1 MNPSLPP
8 PIPTRDYDDDL
19 PPPVPTRDYEAA
31 PPVPPRDYDAAP
43 PIPER
48 DYDAAPPIPPRDYD
62 AAPPIPER
70 DYDAPPPIP
79 LRDYNAPPPPPR
91 DVARLKLRSFDSG
104 DDSGPSTPGTPA
116 ALPAW
121 PADAPRQAKPAAIA
135 VAESD
140 DERMRRLRSAALSP
154 QTPKTPETPMESPH
168 PKARH
173 FEPTAAELFAQAA
186 RRRRPGK
193 AGDQAARRI
202 DYGRVS
208 KYTNADR
215 RAELAEIVRGAA
227 RSFADRK
234 LVREGPLAKISRG
247 GPGAAQFWLFDDSL
261 AYGKAARG
269 GYDLSHDFAFAGPFV
284 ARAATRAEAPA
295 HVARALTVRTGTK
308 SFVAVAEDARER
320 DAWLAA
326 IAAAA
331 GADMDA
337 ESDALAPVWVEDKN
351 ADACGLCDAK
361 FTMFF
366 RRHHCRK
373 CGRLVCARCSDHKL
387 PGTEDRACDD
397 CAKATK

>member
-1 MNPSLPP
+1 M
-8 PIPTRDYDDDL
+8 
-19 PPPVPTRDYEAA
+19 A
-31 PPVPPRDYDAAP
+31 
-43 PIPER
+43 
-48 DYDAAPPIPPRDYD
+48 
-62 AAPPIPER
+62 
-70 DYDAPPPIP
+70 
-79 LRDYNAPPPPPR
+79 
-91 DVARLKLRSFDSG
+91 
-104 DDSGPSTPGTPA
+104 
-116 ALPAW
+116 
-121 PADAPRQAKPAAIA
+121 
-135 VAESD
+135 
-140 DERMRRLRSAALSP
+140 RLRSAALSP

-168 PKARH
+168 PQARH

-295 HVARALTVRTGTK
+295 HFSRALTVRTGAK
-308 SFVAVAEDARER
+308 SFVAVAEDA
-320 DAWLAA
+320 AA
-326 IAAAA
+326 RVAR
-331 GADMDA
+331 
-337 ESDALAPVWVEDKN
+337 SDALAPVWVEDKN

>member
-1 MNPSLPP
+1 
-8 PIPTRDYDDDL
+8 
-19 PPPVPTRDYEAA
+19 
-31 PPVPPRDYDAAP
+31 
-43 PIPER
+43 
-48 DYDAAPPIPPRDYD
+48 
-62 AAPPIPER
+62 
-70 DYDAPPPIP
+70 
-79 LRDYNAPPPPPR
+79 
-91 DVARLKLRSFDSG
+91 
-104 DDSGPSTPGTPA
+104 
-116 ALPAW
+116 
-121 PADAPRQAKPAAIA
+121 
-135 VAESD
+135 
-140 DERMRRLRSAALSP
+140 
-154 QTPKTPETPMESPH
+154 MESPH

-193 AGDQAARRI
+193 AGDQMSRRI

-269 GYDLSHDFAFAGPFV
+269 GYDLSHDFTFAGPFV

-397 CAKATK
+397 CAKAAE

>member
-1 MNPSLPP
+1 MMNPSLPP
-8 PIPTRDYDDDL
+8 PIPTRDYDADL

-31 PPVPPRDYDAAP
+31 PPVPPRDYDAAPPVPERDYDAAP

-70 DYDAPPPIP
+70 DYDAAPPIP
-79 LRDYNAPPPPPR
+79 LRDYNAPPPPR

-104 DDSGPSTPGTPA
+104 DDSGPRRPARRPRCPRGPPTRPG
-116 ALPAW
+116 
-121 PADAPRQAKPAAIA
+121 RRSRAIA
-135 VAESD
+135 VPESD
-140 DERMRRLRSAALSP
+140 DERMARLRSAALSP

-168 PKARH
+168 PQARH

-193 AGDQAARRI
+193 AGDQARRDRLRPRRARRL
-202 DYGRVS
+202 RPEP
-208 KYTNADR
+208 R
-215 RAELAEIVRGAA
+215 LRLR
-227 RSFADRK
+227 
-234 LVREGPLAKISRG
+234 
-247 GPGAAQFWLFDDSL
+247 
-261 AYGKAARG
+261 
-269 GYDLSHDFAFAGPFV
+269 GPFV

-295 HVARALTVRTGTK
+295 HFSRALTVRTGAK

-320 DAWLAA
+320 DAWLAS
-326 IAAAA
+326 IAGAA

-373 CGRLVCARCSDHKL
+373 CGRLVCAGAATAS